1 MTRFIFVPED
11 WNISDDLMRWTKA
24 KGLSDK
30 QIEDELESFRDH
42 QFKTPR
48 VRVDSCWRNWIKN
61 GILWGR
67 IETVRN
73 SEYRRPT
80 ELSDKQREEDAM
92 KAVAQ
97 MDEYRRRK

>member
-11 WNISDDLMRWTKA
+11 WEMSETLIQWTKK
-24 KGLSDK
+24 KGLTEK
-30 QIEDELESFRDH
+30 QIEDELESFKDH

-61 GILWGR
+61 GIKWGS

-80 ELSDKQREEDAM
+80 ELSDEQKAEDAM

-97 MDEYRRRK
+97 MDEYRNRK